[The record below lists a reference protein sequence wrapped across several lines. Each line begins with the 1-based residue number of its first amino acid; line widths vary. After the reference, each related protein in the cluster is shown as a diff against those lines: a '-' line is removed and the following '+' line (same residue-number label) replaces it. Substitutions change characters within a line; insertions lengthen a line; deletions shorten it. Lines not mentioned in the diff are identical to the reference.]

1 VIVAQAARL
10 NRMVAA
16 LLDIA
21 RIESGQLS
29 INRAPL
35 DLCDLA
41 RRVVEEAREQAEDHG
56 LELTC
61 EPEHLLIE
69 GDDLRLEQVLQNLIQ
84 NAIKY
89 SPPGALVTVRIE
101 RQDAY
106 ASVAVADH
114 GIGIPEAALEQL
126 FQRFYRAPNV
136 DERQISGMGIG
147 LFVVKEIVKLHGGA
161 VEVDSIEGQGSTF
174 TIRLPLAA
182 GDED

>member
-1 VIVAQAARL
+1 
-10 NRMVAA
+10 MVAA

-21 RIESGQLS
+21 QIERGQLS

-41 RRVVEEAREQAEDHG
+41 RRVVEEAREQAEEHS
-56 LELTC
+56 LEITC
-61 EPEHLLIE
+61 EPEHLLLE

-89 SPPGALVTVRIE
+89 SPPGAPVAVRIE
-101 RQDAY
+101 RQGAY
-106 ASVAVADH
+106 ASVAIADH
-114 GIGIPEAALEQL
+114 GIGIPEAALAQL

-147 LFVVKEIVKLHGGA
+147 LFVVKEIVMLHGGTVQ
-161 VEVDSIEGQGSTF
+161 VESIEGQGSTF
-174 TIRLPLAA
+174 TIRLPLVTSDGMA
-182 GDED
+182 GDGVTG

>member
-1 VIVAQAARL
+1 
-10 NRMVAA
+10 
-16 LLDIA
+16 
-21 RIESGQLS
+21 
-29 INRAPL
+29 
-35 DLCDLA
+35 
-41 RRVVEEAREQAEDHG
+41 VVEEAREQAEDHG

-89 SPPGALVTVRIE
+89 SPPGALMTVRIE

-147 LFVVKEIVKLHGGA
+147 LFVVKEIVKLHSGA